1 MPRRPVLPPPP
12 PRLIPKGKR
21 GPSWETN
28 GDLTDQQAAFAKAA
42 AEGLSLTD
50 AYRRAYSTDTMK
62 PTTIWACAS
71 KLANQAKV
79 AARIE
84 AYRAENRSR
93 TLHDAGKAKDFAL
106 ARLEHEATNAEVPAA
121 RIRAVELIMRHH
133 GLLSERAETNTTD
146 GRTAAEIRAAIQAR
160 LLSALG
166 PVIEPE
172 PLEADGITIVG
183 DDDDKPGP
191 GEGEA

>member
-12 PRLIPKGKR
+12 PRMIPKGRR
-21 GPSWETN
+21 GPTWESN
-28 GDLTDQQAAFAKAA
+28 GGLTEAQAAFAKAA

-50 AYRRAYSTDTMK
+50 AYRRAYSTEAMK
-62 PTTIWACAS
+62 PTTIWKNAS
-71 KLANQAKV
+71 TLANHGKV

-84 AYRAENRSR
+84 ALRAENRSK
-93 TLHDAGKAKDFAL
+93 TLHDAGRARDFAL
-106 ARLEHEATNAEVPAA
+106 ARLEHEANNAEVPAA

-133 GLLSERAETNTTD
+133 GLLSDRPETNTAD

-172 PLEADGITIVG
+172 PSEMDGTAVHDGGEALAGE
-183 DDDDKPGP
+183 